1 MNILVPIK
9 RVIDYRVKIRVNPDK
24 TGVETRHV
32 KMSMNP
38 FDEIAVEEAIKLKE
52 NGKASSVIVVSIG
65 ENKAQDIIRQAL
77 AMGADEGIL
86 ISTEKSENLSV
97 LNPLNI
103 AKILASIIKGK
114 KIDLAILGKQ
124 AIDSDNNQVGQ
135 MLAAMLDWP
144 QGTFISKLE
153 ISDNKIKVTREI
165 DGGLQHLELNLPAV
179 VTTDL
184 RLNQPRYP
192 SMPNIMKAKRKP
204 LENISIDDFILKNHI
219 EINSNL
225 EILEVNPPKERI
237 SGIKVTDV
245 NDLVNKLHNDKKII

>member
-9 RVIDYRVKIRVNPDK
+9 RVIDYRVKIRVKPDK
-24 TGVETRHV
+24 SGVETKHV

-52 NGKASSVIVVSIG
+52 SGKANSVIVVSIG
-65 ENKAQDIIRQAL
+65 ENKSQDIIRQAL

-86 ISTEKSENLSV
+86 ISTENYEDSSV
-97 LNPLNI
+97 FNPLNI
-103 AKILASIIKGK
+103 AKMLETVIKDK

-135 MLAAMLDWP
+135 MLAALLNWP
-144 QGTFISKLE
+144 QGTFISELD
-153 ISDNKIKVTREI
+153 IFDNKIKIVREI
-165 DGGLQHLELNLPAV
+165 DGGLQYLELNLPAI

-204 LENISIDDFILKNHI
+204 LEIINVDDFLAKNNI
-219 EINSNL
+219 EINRNL

>member
-9 RVIDYRVKIRVNPDK
+9 RVIDYRVKIRVKSDK
-24 TGVETRHV
+24 TGVETKHV

-52 NGKASSVIVVSIG
+52 QGIANQIIIVSIG
-65 ENKAQDIIRQAL
+65 ATKSQDIIRQAL
-77 AMGADEGIL
+77 AMGADRGIL
-86 ISTEKSENLSV
+86 INTDETEYSVNLA
-97 LNPLNI
+97 PLNI
-103 AKILASIIKGK
+103 AKILKNLILKEN
-114 KIDLAILGKQ
+114 IDLAILGKQ

-144 QGTFISKLE
+144 QGTFISSLNIIDK
-153 ISDNKIKVTREI
+153 KIQVTREV
-165 DGGLQHLELNLPAV
+165 DGGAQTIELNLPAL

-204 LENISIDDFILKNHI
+204 FEIINIQDFIKNNNI
-219 EINSNL
+219 TINNNL
-225 EILEVNPPKERI
+225 ETLEVNSPKLRE
-237 SGIKVTDV
+237 SGIKVANV
-245 NDLVNKLHNDKKII
+245 NELINKLHIDKKII